1 MSPMH
6 PSPKRLEW
14 IWLVY
19 LVFFVLAVL
28 SPSLYRHDIF
38 GITQETLE
46 EMTIF
51 LFGLAGILTFT
62 FYERL
67 MERRE
72 KERERAETDFRHAQ
86 QELIQSYAYIGSIN
100 RKIELLKKFADDTSR
115 SAGTRGQLPKDVFL
129 AIASH
134 ACASAGGSSAL
145 IRFVDADRLR
155 TEREFVHHANGDH
168 IFRVPNRDLKQLSD
182 KSVTHGFVVSED
194 RRQVLVVPSDRPTS
208 AFKSY
213 LMVVFPG
220 DTIPELDVSLLKV
233 FVNQAEMLYHQLA
246 IV

>member
-1 MSPMH
+1 MNAP
-6 PSPKRLEW
+6 PKRLEW

-28 SPSLYRHDIF
+28 SPSLYRNDLF
-38 GITQETLE
+38 GIRQETLE

-62 FYERL
+62 LYERL

-72 KERERAETDFRHAQ
+72 HERERAENNLRRAQ
-86 QELIQSYAYIGSIN
+86 EELIQSYAYIGSIN
-100 RKIELLKKFADDTSR
+100 RKIELLKKLAEDTSR
-115 SAGTRGQLPKDVFL
+115 SPTDRSQFSKDVFV

-134 ACASAGGSSAL
+134 ACASAGGSSTL
-145 IRFVDADRLR
+145 IRFVGADRLR

-168 IFRVPNRDLKQLSD
+168 VFRVPNRDLKQLSD
-182 KSVTHGFVVSED
+182 RAATHGFVMSED
-194 RRQVLVVPSDRPTS
+194 RRQILVVPSDRP
-208 AFKSY
+208 AGPCKSY

-233 FVNQAEMLYHQLA
+233 FVNQAEMLYHQL
-246 IV
+246 VNV